1 MDVIKVGDLT
11 VEIDRKDIKNAHLG
25 VYPPDGRIRV
35 AAPLQM
41 SNEAVRLLIISKI
54 GWVKK
59 QIKEFEEQER
69 ETKREYLAGESHY
82 FFGKRY
88 LLDIIHTED
97 RPSVS
102 IKGNQIQLFISD
114 QATRD
119 QKRSALEDWYRKELK
134 LEAEKFIEEWR
145 TNLGIDS
152 IDWEIRKMKTQ
163 WGSCLPKQNKIIL
176 NSELAKQPYHSLE
189 YVIVHELLHFKVSEH
204 NDEFFKLLGSKLP
217 NWRSLKEELN
227 FRLPYV
233 DFEDDQDQAVLD
245 GNL

>member
-59 QIKEFEEQER
+59 QIKDFEEQER
-69 ETKREYLAGESHY
+69 ETRREYLAGESHY

-88 LLDIIHTED
+88 LLDVIHTEG

-102 IKGNQIQLFISD
+102 IRGNHIQLFISD

-119 QKRSALEDWYRKELK
+119 QRRSTLEEWYRNELK

-145 TNLGIDS
+145 TNLGIDT

-189 YVIVHELLHFKVSEH
+189 YVIVHELLHFKASEH
-204 NDEFFKLLGSKLP
+204 NDEFFKLLDSKLP
-217 NWRSLKEELN
+217 NWRSLREELN
-227 FRLPYV
+227 YRLPF
-233 DFEDDQDQAVLD
+233 FEFD
-245 GNL
+245 GEADMTGPR